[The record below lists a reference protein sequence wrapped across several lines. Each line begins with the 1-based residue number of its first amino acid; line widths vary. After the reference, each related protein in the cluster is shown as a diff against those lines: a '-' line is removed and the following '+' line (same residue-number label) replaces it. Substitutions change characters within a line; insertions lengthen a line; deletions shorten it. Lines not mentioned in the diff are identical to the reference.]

1 MKRGVLRR
9 ILRPKIFPWYAM
21 AALLSWRAD
30 PTPARI
36 GVGLLLVVAGE
47 GLRFWSAG
55 HLIKNR
61 HLTISGPYA
70 HLRHPLYA
78 GTMLVGVGLL
88 WMGGGS
94 TAPWLLGAGLL
105 FFFLHYLPYKE
116 RIESA
121 RLERRYGDAYRRY
134 RAAVRALLPSLR
146 PWSDPELAPNDGW
159 SAARVRANNED
170 GAALAVALAAAVV
183 LLQPVL
189 IAALRRL
196 LGP

>member
-1 MKRGVLRR
+1 
-9 ILRPKIFPWYAM
+9 M
-21 AALLSWRAD
+21 AALLIWHAH
-30 PTPARI
+30 PTLSGI
-36 GVGLLLVVAGE
+36 GVGLSLVVAGE

-55 HLIKNR
+55 HLIKNQR
-61 HLTISGPYA
+61 LTVSGPYA

-88 WMGGGS
+88 WMGGG
-94 TAPWLLGAGLL
+94 TAAPWLLGVGLL

-134 RAAVRALLPSLR
+134 RLAVPALLPSFR
-146 PWSDPELAPNDGW
+146 PWSDPEVAPDGGW
-159 SAARVRANNED
+159 SAERVRANNED
-170 GAALAVALAAAVV
+170 GAALAVAVAATVV

-189 IAALRRL
+189 TAALRRL